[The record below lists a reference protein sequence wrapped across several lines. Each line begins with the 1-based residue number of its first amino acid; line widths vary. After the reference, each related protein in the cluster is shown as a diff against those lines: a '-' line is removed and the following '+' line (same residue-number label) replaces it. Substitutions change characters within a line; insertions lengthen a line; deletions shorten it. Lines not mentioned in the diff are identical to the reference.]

1 MNINLLQVVNRK
13 NLLPTDFVP
22 EGLVTIVNRENSIVY
37 APLIVWDAFN
47 TMMREGSF
55 KGQYLDLT
63 SCYRSYQRQ
72 KELFDDSLLKNGI
85 EKTLKNIAI
94 PGSSEHQL
102 GLDIDISNFTSE
114 GLMRDD
120 DDRFKWV
127 HENCSSFGFIIRY
140 KEDFQS
146 VTGIKYEPWHLR
158 YVGQYAPK
166 ITSLNLPLEE
176 IVRRQ
181 LI

>member
-94 PGSSEHQL
+94 PGSSEH
-102 GLDIDISNFTSE
+102 
-114 GLMRDD
+114 
-120 DDRFKWV
+120 
-127 HENCSSFGFIIRY
+127 
-140 KEDFQS
+140 
-146 VTGIKYEPWHLR
+146 
-158 YVGQYAPK
+158 
-166 ITSLNLPLEE
+166 
-176 IVRRQ
+176 
-181 LI
+181 